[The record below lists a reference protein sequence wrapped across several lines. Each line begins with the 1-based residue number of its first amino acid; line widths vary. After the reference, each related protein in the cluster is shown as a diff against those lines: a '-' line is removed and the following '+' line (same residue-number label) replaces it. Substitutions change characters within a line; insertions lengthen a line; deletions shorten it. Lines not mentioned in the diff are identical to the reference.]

1 MNFLKNSSIYLAA
14 NILNAAIPFIL
25 IPILTRYLTI
35 EEYGQIAMFQ
45 MLITGLSTF
54 IGLNTVGAANRKYF
68 DDINHEELKKFNGSC
83 AQILI
88 ISSVLCFIISY
99 IISEQLSLVL
109 SIPIDW
115 IYSAISIVT
124 LLYVVNL
131 LLGQWQVRNQAK
143 KFGFLQIGSS
153 IINMLLSLQLVIILN
168 RQAEGRV
175 EAQLIAAILTA
186 IISIILLYKEK
197 LITFFKLYP
206 KKIKEALL
214 FGIPLIPHHIGI
226 FLISAVDRFFINKDL
241 GLEQAGI
248 YMVAAQLS
256 AALAIFFDAINKAY
270 VPWLFNKL
278 KKNQFNEKLKI
289 VKYTYIYFL
298 FLMLAAIISFI
309 AGPKLII
316 LIVGNKY
323 ADSGA
328 IIGWLCLGQIFG
340 GMYLMVTNYIF
351 FSKKT
356 SRLAFT
362 TIITGILNILL
373 LILFIPYFGLL
384 GAAYSF
390 VIAKFCQFIFTWIIS
405 NSVIKMPWFLKKV

>member
-88 ISSVLCFIISY
+88 ISSALCFIISY

-168 RQAEGRV
+168 RQA
-175 EAQLIAAILTA
+175 
-186 IISIILLYKEK
+186 
-197 LITFFKLYP
+197 
-206 KKIKEALL
+206 
-214 FGIPLIPHHIGI
+214 PLH
-226 FLISAVDRFFINKDL
+226 
-241 GLEQAGI
+241 
-248 YMVAAQLS
+248 
-256 AALAIFFDAINKAY
+256 
-270 VPWLFNKL
+270 
-278 KKNQFNEKLKI
+278 
-289 VKYTYIYFL
+289 
-298 FLMLAAIISFI
+298 
-309 AGPKLII
+309 
-316 LIVGNKY
+316 
-323 ADSGA
+323 
-328 IIGWLCLGQIFG
+328 
-340 GMYLMVTNYIF
+340 
-351 FSKKT
+351 
-356 SRLAFT
+356 
-362 TIITGILNILL
+362 
-373 LILFIPYFGLL
+373 
-384 GAAYSF
+384 
-390 VIAKFCQFIFTWIIS
+390 
-405 NSVIKMPWFLKKV
+405 